1 MRATARGRG
10 LLIAYL
16 ESVFF
21 RLRPEG
27 VTSGLRGCLS
37 RPRRGAAMAR
47 SGQRKC
53 LCCGSFSSPMHATAT
68 ASGTAPPPRAGERAR
83 PPARPLGWP
92 NPRTA
97 GTSATPSMLRECRPG
112 APPHPD
118 HGRGKRASAPA
129 LQDPLIA
136 QVVDPIEESPIR
148 GDLPEIPRPP
158 ALQDLLNA
166 PSPLLAGLIAHLFEL
181 TLQDDMAAT
190 TRRLVQLGNEVIHG
204 GGHEAS
210 QASAAA

>member
-1 MRATARGRG
+1 
-10 LLIAYL
+10 
-16 ESVFF
+16 
-21 RLRPEG
+21 
-27 VTSGLRGCLS
+27 
-37 RPRRGAAMAR
+37 MAR

-53 LCCGSFSSPMHATAT
+53 LCCGEFFEPDARNRDRQRYCAATACRR
-68 ASGTAPPPRAGERAR
+68 ASKAASQAAWLAKPENSGYFRDA
-83 PPARPLGWP
+83 
-92 NPRTA
+92 
-97 GTSATPSMLRECRPG
+97 
-112 APPHPD
+112 HPD